1 MSLSRMRCTICS
13 LVSPSGTVSECRI
26 ALPTMSVSI
35 ASSMLARARNRNSPA
50 FRVPRCRLRKAWSSN
65 RKVWLMTPS
74 RLSRV
79 AISPVPMLFGTRTIL
94 SAASGP
100 GSFACFSMKTTPTMS
115 ATAPTT
121 TKVRSPERVES
132 RPPRSL
138 RMRGGGGGASIG
150 FSASLG
156 LRGDSRC
163 AGPAAPSSGIEG
175 SCFRLPKNIT
185 LPVRSAERASRSP
198 GSPYDLLWRNGAC
211 GVASGGPRSRRA
223 PEYERGVGAAEPEG
237 VRQHDVDVALLRRVR
252 HEVDRGLDRRV
263 VEVDRRRRDPVA
275 HGEDREDR
283 LDRAGG
289 AADEAL
295 DRLELDLVAER
306 RRGAVG
312 VDVVDV
318 RDVDAGALD
327 RHLHAAIGAVAVL
340 GRRGDVV
347 GIARQAV
354 ADHLGVD
361 PGAPRLRVRVLL
373 EHDDAGALA
382 HDEAVAVAIVGARGA
397 GRIVVE
403 VRRQRPA
410 GGKAGERKPVD
421 RRFRAAGEH
430 DLGVAIGDEPRGV
443 ADRVRAGRA
452 GGHDGVVRA
461 LEPVLDRDVARGEV
475 DEPTR
480 DEERRDAPR
489 ALLVQR
495 DRGVIDAADAADAG
509 ADENAGGILLVGGLR
524 LPRRILQRLGR
535 GGHRVDDERI
545 DLALLLRLHPLVGIE
560 AAVGAVAARD
570 LAGDPAGEV
579 GGLEALD
586 LRAAAFTGEE
596 PLPARLGAAAE
607 RRDHSDAR
615 DDDPPH
621 RTTLIGPSGDA
632 DAGPGLRA
640 LRPHSSRGT

>member
-1 MSLSRMRCTICS
+1 MRCTICS

-138 RMRGGGGGASIG
+138 RMRGGGGASIG

-185 LPVRSAERASRSP
+185 LPVRSAQRAWRSSP
-198 GSPYDLLWRNGAC
+198 GSPYDLLWRNGAF
-211 GVASGGPRSRRA
+211 GVASQGPRSRRA
-223 PEYERGVGAAEPEG
+223 PEDERGVGAAEAEG

-289 AADEAL
+289 AEEVPGRRLRRRHRELAGGVADEAL

-318 RDVDAGALD
+318 RDVDAGAL
-327 RHLHAAIGAVAVL
+327 
-340 GRRGDVV
+340 
-347 GIARQAV
+347 
-354 ADHLGVD
+354 
-361 PGAPRLRVRVLL
+361 
-373 EHDDAGALA
+373 
-382 HDEAVAVAIVGARGA
+382 
-397 GRIVVE
+397 
-403 VRRQRPA
+403 
-410 GGKAGERKPVD
+410 
-421 RRFRAAGEH
+421 
-430 DLGVAIGDEPRGV
+430 
-443 ADRVRAGRA
+443 
-452 GGHDGVVRA
+452 
-461 LEPVLDRDVARGEV
+461 
-475 DEPTR
+475 
-480 DEERRDAPR
+480 
-489 ALLVQR
+489 
-495 DRGVIDAADAADAG
+495 
-509 ADENAGGILLVGGLR
+509 
-524 LPRRILQRLGR
+524 
-535 GGHRVDDERI
+535 
-545 DLALLLRLHPLVGIE
+545 
-560 AAVGAVAARD
+560 
-570 LAGDPAGEV
+570 
-579 GGLEALD
+579 
-586 LRAAAFTGEE
+586 
-596 PLPARLGAAAE
+596 
-607 RRDHSDAR
+607 
-615 DDDPPH
+615 
-621 RTTLIGPSGDA
+621 
-632 DAGPGLRA
+632 
-640 LRPHSSRGT
+640 